1 MSGTIARPQKT
12 ATHATGPA
20 TTAAKVTRA
29 VVNPPPIS
37 PAPARDLLA
46 KFTDD
51 AARKWVSARD
61 LLRMCTDL
69 HTEDINYSAESLT
82 VLAGDA
88 LDAALESYDP
98 LKIDA
103 AYGEMSRAAAVI
115 EYRMN
120 DPRTECDE
128 VCVLEGIHFL
138 MESSMELVM
147 EALKHR
153 GDAA

>member
-1 MSGTIARPQKT
+1 MAGAKT
-12 ATHATGPA
+12 
-20 TTAAKVTRA
+20 TRA
-29 VVNPPPIS
+29 VANPPPIS
-37 PAPARDLLA
+37 PASARGLLA

-82 VLAGDA
+82 ELAGDA
-88 LDAALESYDP
+88 LDAALEGYDP
-98 LKIDA
+98 MKIDA
-103 AYGEMSRAAAVI
+103 AHSEMWRAAAVI

-153 GDAA
+153 GDEA